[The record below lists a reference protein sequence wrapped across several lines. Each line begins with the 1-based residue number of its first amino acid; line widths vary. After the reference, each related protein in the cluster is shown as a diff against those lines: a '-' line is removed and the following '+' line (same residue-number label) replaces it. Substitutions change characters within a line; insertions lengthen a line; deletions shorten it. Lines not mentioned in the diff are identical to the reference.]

1 MVKKKKKGNMC
12 ACWLVKDRPANTG
25 KKEVQTLENILP
37 GHSLFQQPIFPNLC
51 LESFY

>member
-1 MVKKKKKGNMC
+1 MC

-25 KKEVQTLENILP
+25 KKEVQTQGKHTSRTLLVPTAHLP
-37 GHSLFQQPIFPNLC
+37 KSV